1 MSSAHLKKVDDS
13 ASLPS
18 TPPPKVS
25 GFTLLEKVYDGSISS
40 VYKARQD
47 RLGRLVAIKL
57 LPEYPPPADVILE
70 RFNRAAYVTAQA
82 VHSNLPVM
90 YESGTADGYHFT
102 ALEFVSGQSA
112 QELVYQRGHL
122 SERRA
127 THIGWQV
134 ARALAALHEK
144 GIIHRNV
151 KPKNILV
158 DASGKV
164 CLIGLGLAKCDA
176 ACFSRHLDARTIGT
190 PHFMAPEM
198 IRGDCTD
205 PRSDLYSLGATL
217 FALAT
222 GRPPFDQGAPAAV
235 MAKHLYEPPP
245 SLKSLRPE
253 ISSEFVE
260 LIEALMAKE
269 PGQRIGSAR
278 EAAER
283 LERLSRRYAKERQGR
298 WHALGDVSPRRRGTI
313 GPLIALIAA
322 ALITLSAGAV
332 LCGVALYRL
341 TGPTQTPPAAPVVVP
356 AEPSEELAAFEQLA
370 NREATF
376 ATKPDLGLSAW
387 QDYLQRYP
395 NAPAERR
402 MLAKQQI
409 NRLRARMNQSQRSSG
424 TNRDLDF

>member
-1 MSSAHLKKVDDS
+1 MSSAHLKKVDS
-13 ASLPS
+13 ASLPPS
-18 TPPPKVS
+18 PPPKVG

-90 YESGTADGYHFT
+90 YESGTADGYHYT
-102 ALEFVSGQSA
+102 ALEFVAGQSA
-112 QELVYQRGHL
+112 QELVYQRGQL
-122 SERRA
+122 SERRT

-164 CLIGLGLAKCDA
+164 CLIGLGLSKCDA

-198 IRGDCTD
+198 IRGDCAD
-205 PRSDLYSLGATL
+205 PRSDMYSLGATL
-217 FALAT
+217 FALVT

-245 SLKSLRPE
+245 ALKSLRPDLSNGF
-253 ISSEFVE
+253 IEFVE
-260 LIEALMAKE
+260 RLMAKD

-283 LERLSRRYAKERQGR
+283 LERLSLRFSKDLQNHWQAAPAGSYRKR
-298 WHALGDVSPRRRGTI
+298 LSV
-313 GPLIALIAA
+313 GPLIALLAA
-322 ALITLSAGAV
+322 ALLALSAGAV
-332 LCGVALYRL
+332 LCGMALWRL
-341 TGPTQTPPAAPVVVP
+341 GDPPAAVP
-356 AEPSEELAAFEQLA
+356 TAPADGPGQPSEEQATFEQLA
-370 NREATF
+370 EREAIF
-376 ATKPDLGLSAW
+376 SAKPELGLNSW
-387 QDYLQRYP
+387 KDYLRRYP
-395 NAPAERR
+395 DAPAERR
-402 MLAKQQI
+402 FLARMQVE
-409 NRLRARMNQSQRSSG
+409 RLRERMDRMHRDGQSTRE
-424 TNRDLDF
+424 LDF